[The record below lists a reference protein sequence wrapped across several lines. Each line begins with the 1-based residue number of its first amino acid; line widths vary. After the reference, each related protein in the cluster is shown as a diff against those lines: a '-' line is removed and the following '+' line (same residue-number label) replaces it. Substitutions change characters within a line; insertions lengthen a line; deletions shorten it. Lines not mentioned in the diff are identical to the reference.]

1 MKIFVPLI
9 CYNHSCNAEY
19 MMSMLSLLNAV
30 KNRGI
35 NCTFYPIFFESLIS
49 RARNASVAHFLEDE
63 ESTHLL
69 FIDSD
74 IIFTPDD
81 VFKLIAANK
90 DVVAGIYPKKYI
102 TWDRLKK
109 TQGFDAWYEL
119 HLHNYE

>member
-63 ESTHLL
+63 ESTRLVQGEGIGTAPIRDL
-69 FIDSD
+69 QGNQSGIDQIQKSQVMIVYQYLYLHMD
-74 IIFTPDD
+74 QSNERLQGVLHKIF
-81 VFKLIAANK
+81 F
-90 DVVAGIYPKKYI
+90 
-102 TWDRLKK
+102 
-109 TQGFDAWYEL
+109 
-119 HLHNYE
+119 